1 MFLDGLL
8 FRIAS
13 GWAATTSPPPTPV
26 PSPYQVF
33 IPVVGAP
40 SATSPGAATT
50 WTSFLESP
58 WLYLVLGALVG
69 AWLALRA
76 FERRGKPGR

>member
-1 MFLDGLL
+1 MFLDDLL

-13 GWAATTSPPPTPV
+13 GWEAATSPPPTPV

-33 IPVVGAP
+33 IPAVGAP
-40 SATSPGAATT
+40 SAASPGAATT
-50 WTSFLESP
+50 WISFLESP
-58 WLYLVLGALVG
+58 WLYLVLGVLVG

-76 FERRGKPGR
+76 FERRGKSGR